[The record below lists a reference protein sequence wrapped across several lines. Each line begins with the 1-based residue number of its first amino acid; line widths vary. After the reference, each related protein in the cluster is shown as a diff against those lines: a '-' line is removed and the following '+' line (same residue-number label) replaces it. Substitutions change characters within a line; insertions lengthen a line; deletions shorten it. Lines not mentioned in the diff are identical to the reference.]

1 MPHESAVRQHEPAM
15 KYIDEFRDGA
25 LARTLASKIA
35 AQVKLIK
42 ITAAHAP
49 YRIHF
54 RNGMAETFDCGADSD
69 ERHALPLVDPHCD
82 RWQELGN

>member
-1 MPHESAVRQHEPAM
+1 MSTGAEMLDWLFAV
-15 KYIDEFRDGA
+15 
-25 LARTLASKIA
+25 TLDPSTRHQPSKIA

-49 YRIHF
+49 YLIHF

-69 ERHALPLVDPHCD
+69 ERHAPPLVDPHCD
-82 RWQELGN
+82 RWEELGN